1 MFASRAVLYVALHRH
16 PFGYKRDM
24 EDKHIRDRSG
34 EYFEDAF
41 TENESKPRG
50 PVRDEIEAGEQ
61 LDPDVD
67 SQAADEAMDED
78 RFGVDERKTES

>member
-1 MFASRAVLYVALHRH
+1 
-16 PFGYKRDM
+16 M
-24 EDKHIRDRSG
+24 EDKRMRDRSG

-50 PVRDEIEAGEQ
+50 PQRDSTEASEQ

-67 SQAADEAMDED
+67 SEEDDEAMAED
-78 RFGVDERKTES
+78 RFGVDQPKPNP